1 MYSDTL
7 IKCSANLTNIATDF
21 SIFVILNIG
30 VKIKPSLRDT
40 MTHLNLGFIVDM
52 NDDESRKKSLVNS
65 TKIINNN
72 NVNPSSSLNK
82 ILINS

>member
-52 NDDESRKKSLVNS
+52 NDDESRKSHWLIRQKLLITITLIPAVHL
-65 TKIINNN
+65 TKY
-72 NVNPSSSLNK
+72 
-82 ILINS
+82 